1 MKSPIPYFVLTRQ
14 KIAVCD
20 ITSKASKTALRKMFS
35 RVEVS
40 VVCSLCPWCVQC
52 SSRAARQIRASQK
65 AEKIVPVAFRE
76 EMNPVL

>member
-40 VVCSLCPWCVQC
+40 VVCRLCPWYRHCPSQ
-52 SSRAARQIRASQK
+52 AARKIRASEK

-76 EMNPVL
+76 EVTPVL